1 MYLILNIISHFSNIS
16 FFLFDNA
23 AHIPCVRDDDC
34 PKRPYP
40 QFMKCVDNFCET
52 WIIGWE

>member
-1 MYLILNIISHFSNIS
+1 MLYHFLVT

-23 AHIPCVRDDDC
+23 ARIPCVSRNDC

-40 QFMKCVDNFCET
+40 LFMKCVDNFCEI
-52 WIIGWE
+52 WKIGKE